1 MTWPAFS
8 LSIYTLIGVLFLENT
23 YREGKTAGGHWDWQR
38 ILGLLLCLV
47 WPLALVWVLISAYK
61 HRQAG

>member
-1 MTWPAFS
+1 MTWSALF
-8 LSIYTLIGVLFLENT
+8 LSIYTVIGVLFLEST
-23 YREGKTAGGHWDWQR
+23 YREGRRGGGHWDWLR
-38 ILGLLLCLV
+38 IFGLLLCLV